1 MPVRRPKIPAVDA
14 PGALLVGILD
24 ADLLLVWM
32 EPPSTVSDEL
42 DQEGVTARPLGHH
55 GESLVTHRS
64 PEQLNR
70 LLNGS
75 SHVLIAHP
83 AEVVAVS
90 STEEGEH
97 LIVYDVA
104 HRRGEAGADKCQLSA
119 LPKGVLDSGGQLAK
133 LANLLVVTPCRG

>member
-1 MPVRRPKIPAVDA
+1 
-14 PGALLVGILD
+14 
-24 ADLLLVWM
+24 M

-42 DQEGVTARPLGHH
+42 DQEGVTARPFGHH

-70 LLNGS
+70 LLDGS
-75 SHVLIAHP
+75 SHVFIMHP
-83 AEVVAVS
+83 SEVVAIS

-97 LIVYDVA
+97 LIVYYIA
-104 HRRGEAGADKCQLSA
+104 HRRGEAGADKYQLSA

-133 LANLLVVTPCRG
+133 LANLLVVHLVEGDNQPSRVFGQEVGQQLDLVPQTRLNDM